1 MGEGL
6 GKGDIAGFFSGFGA
20 CEVKR
25 LSFGIWCMQALVLTL
40 TRRCIAW
47 CRTHVPRRRRGCSIC
62 LSPLPSLP
70 THLVLAFLSSLGPC
84 VYPCGPRAC
93 LLGCLLGIRLV
104 CSLALHGYQ
113 GLVSCVS
120 RSCLLLALHGYRG
133 LVSCSLTQCTLLLN
147 PPQHFA
153 NVAVT
158 DLGQSCEMIRVPAD
172 LVDSGARPPVYRL
185 LRSIVLLLCPADSLF
200 AWSCLLAC
208 LLACLFSSTTKRL
221 VLFRVSGVAK
231 QRDSLNKHPFPR
243 TSLFTGDAPDWAL
256 GVSSFFDS
264 RSAVVGQGASHE
276 DFSTYASKQ
285 QRVNVTCV
293 RSCSNVGMLTC
304 VCVCA
309 RAGTPFN
316 VRLPYQ
322 SWLFSSPDK
331 KLSLCSLS
339 SVTLWASLV
348 REQVTLEELLAQH
361 GVAKIDFFQVS
372 VLHQTWSLD
381 YEAGTHVW
389 FETMAQMRDNDT
401 CTSLASLLL

>member
-25 LSFGIWCMQALVLTL
+25 LGFGIWCMQALVLTL

-185 LRSIVLLLCPADSLF
+185 LRSIVLLLCPADSLL

-208 LLACLFSSTTKRL
+208 LLACLL
-221 VLFRVSGVAK
+221 VLINHQTSCFVSSVGCCEAEGFPQQTSLPPHLSLHRRCTGLGAGRIIFFRFAVCCGRSGCITRRLFDLCEQAAAR
-231 QRDSLNKHPFPR
+231 QRDLRAF
-243 TSLFTGDAPDWAL
+243 LL
-256 GVSSFFDS
+256 
-264 RSAVVGQGASHE
+264 
-276 DFSTYASKQ
+276 
-285 QRVNVTCV
+285 QRWHAHV
-293 RSCSNVGMLTC
+293 C
-304 VCVCA
+304 VCVRA
-309 RAGTPFN
+309 RWYPIQRAPP
-316 VRLPYQ
+316 LP
-322 SWLFSSPDK
+322 
-331 KLSLCSLS
+331 
-339 SVTLWASLV
+339 
-348 REQVTLEELLAQH
+348 ELAVFL
-361 GVAKIDFFQVS
+361 
-372 VLHQTWSLD
+372 T
-381 YEAGTHVW
+381 
-389 FETMAQMRDNDT
+389 
-401 CTSLASLLL
+401 